1 MSHFLHLYVF
11 ETDSPVR
18 AHRKAI
24 QDSLLQQVLRK
35 EAGVGE
41 DVMIRLEKE
50 ARGKPYCADYPDLHF
65 NMSDSG
71 PYTMIAVSDRRVG
84 ADVEHIRPRPGAALF
99 QRWFLP
105 EEKPP
110 TPLFDE
116 LSQHLSE
123 AKPGMPQS
131 EANFDDGKPLPAA
144 DFIYLWTC
152 KESLLKYIGC
162 GLGAEMKQ
170 HPVLWRTDPI
180 SEKPTPYALF
190 GGEELAFSSFWMQRA
205 GYILTLCHP
214 TQLTGKVSLTAGPPE
229 ITCLFPTET
238 GR

>member
-1 MSHFLHLYVF
+1 MKGFLHLYVF
-11 ETDSPVR
+11 ETDEPVR
-18 AHRKAI
+18 SRRKAL
-24 QDSLLQQVLRK
+24 QESLLQEVLRR
-35 EAGVGE
+35 EAGV
-41 DVMIRLEKE
+41 DAPIRLEKE
-50 ARGKPYCADYPDLHF
+50 ARGKPYCADFPDLHF

-84 ADVEHIRPRPGAALF
+84 ADVEHIRTRPAAALF

-110 TPLFDE
+110 TALFAE
-116 LSQHLSE
+116 QE
-123 AKPGMPQS
+123 TP
-131 EANFDDGKPLPAA
+131 A

-170 HPVLWRTDPI
+170 HSVLWRTDPI
-180 SEKPTPYALF
+180 SGKPTPYAF
-190 GGEELAFSSFWMQRA
+190 FKGEELAFCSFWMQQA
-205 GYILTLCHP
+205 GYILTLC
-214 TQLTGKVSLTAGPPE
+214 L
-229 ITCLFPTET
+229 LFPTGT

>member
-1 MSHFLHLYVF
+1 MKGFLHLYVF
-11 ETDSPVR
+11 ETDEPVR
-18 AHRKAI
+18 SRRKAL
-24 QDSLLQQVLRK
+24 QESLLQEVLRQ
-35 EAGVGE
+35 EAGV
-41 DVMIRLEKE
+41 DAPIRLEKE
-50 ARGKPYCADYPDLHF
+50 ARGKPYCADFPDLHF

-84 ADVEHIRPRPGAALF
+84 ADVEHIRTRPASALF

-110 TPLFDE
+110 TPLFAE
-116 LSQHLSE
+116 HE
-123 AKPGMPQS
+123 TP
-131 EANFDDGKPLPAA
+131 A

-170 HPVLWRTDPI
+170 HPVLWRPDPI
-180 SEKPTPYALF
+180 SGKPTPYAF
-190 GGEELAFSSFWMQRA
+190 FKGEELAFSSFWMQQA

-214 TQLTGKVSLTAGPPE
+214 KSLCGKITLAAGLPE
-229 ITCLFPTET
+229 ITCLFPTGT

>member
-1 MSHFLHLYVF
+1 MSDFLRTYVF
-11 ETDSPVR
+11 ETDEPLRSR
-18 AHRKAI
+18 RKAL
-24 QDSLLQQVLRK
+24 QESLLQQVLHR
-35 EAGVGE
+35 EAGVDGM
-41 DVMIRLEKE
+41 VPIRLEKE
-50 ARGKPYCADYPDLHF
+50 ARGKPYCADFLNLHF

-71 PYTMIAVSDRRVG
+71 PYTVIAVSDRRVG
-84 ADVEHIRPRPGAALF
+84 ADVEHIRPRPAAALF

-110 TPLFDE
+110 TPLFAEWDAAPTMPRP
-116 LSQHLSE
+116 E
-123 AKPGMPQS
+123 A
-131 EANFDDGKPLPAA
+131 LPAA

-190 GGEELAFSSFWMQRA
+190 EGEELAFSSFWMRRS
-205 GYILTLCHP
+205 GYIITLCHP
-214 TQLTGKVSLTAGPPE
+214 KSLYGKVSIPAGPD
-229 ITCLFPTET
+229 ITCLFPTGT